1 MMTSDQAIE
10 EGYVRLLKVH
20 RLLIGSGIVVC
31 LLLSIRHGLLYVH
44 SGNQGNLLRAVGTVI
59 VAVVLGWY
67 LRSIRG
73 Q

>member
-1 MMTSDQAIE
+1 M
-10 EGYVRLLKVH
+10 RLLKIH
-20 RLLIGSGIVVC
+20 RLLIGSGIAVC
-31 LLLSIRHGLLYVH
+31 LLLSIRHGFLYVH
-44 SGNQGNLLRAVGTVI
+44 SGNQGALLRAVGTVV